1 MNKIPQYLVEMILKS
16 HGGLIKQ
23 VKQQE
28 HETKVKQLN
37 QLRQLSNKANNK

>member
-1 MNKIPQYLVEMILKS
+1 MNKIPQYLVEMIMKS
-16 HGGLIKQ
+16 HGGMIQQ

-37 QLRQLSNKANNK
+37 QLRQLSNKTNNK

>member
-1 MNKIPQYLVEMILKS
+1 MNKMPQYLIEMIMKS

-23 VKQQE
+23 VKEQE
-28 HETKVKQLN
+28 HETKVNQLN

>member
-1 MNKIPQYLVEMILKS
+1 MPQYLVEMIMKS

>member
-1 MNKIPQYLVEMILKS
+1 MNKMPQYLIDMIMKS
-16 HGGLIKQ
+16 HGGMIQQ

-28 HETKVKQLN
+28 QEMKVKQLN

>member
-1 MNKIPQYLVEMILKS
+1 MNKMPQYLVEMIMKS

>member
-1 MNKIPQYLVEMILKS
+1 MNKMPQYLVEMIMKS

-28 HETKVKQLN
+28 QEMKVKQLN
-37 QLRQLSNKANNK
+37 QLRQLSNKANQK

>member
-1 MNKIPQYLVEMILKS
+1 MNKMPQYLIEMIMKS